1 MSRLGF
7 LLALA
12 LAFVATSRGG
22 ELAPGLS
29 YLRSTDT
36 AVIAKSLESGSVVLD
51 LRTVTEPVK
60 PLRVPRTRVLLVLVS
75 PETPALL
82 LPGAI
87 TLGRAA
93 PDFKT
98 DLTVTTT
105 AEAETLALNA
115 LAAGTAPDQLIV
127 ENADKPRFDESLLVR
142 EHQTGSAGFP
152 AGSEDPATPS
162 APDTTPPA
170 PPAPPVVIDAV
181 LQRAVH
187 VYRGLIA
194 LKKIPAP

>member
-1 MSRLGF
+1 MIRL
-7 LLALA
+7 LLV
-12 LAFVATSRGG
+12 LAFVATAHAAD
-22 ELAPGLS
+22 LAPGLA
-29 YLRSTDT
+29 YVRSADT
-36 AVIAKSLESGSVVLD
+36 TVIAKALESGSVVLD
-51 LRTVTEPVK
+51 LRTVTEPVA

-75 PETPALL
+75 PETPAIN

-87 TLGRAA
+87 TIGRAA

-115 LAAGTAPDQLIV
+115 LAAGTAPETLIV

-142 EHQTGSAGFP
+142 EHQTGPESSSP
-152 AGSEDPATPS
+152 AARAAKPTDA
-162 APDTTPPA
+162 PA
-170 PPAPPVVIDAV
+170 PPPVVIDAV

-187 VYRGLIA
+187 VYRGLVA

>member
-1 MSRLGF
+1 MSRLVV

-12 LAFVATSRGG
+12 FSFVATAHAAD
-22 ELAPGLS
+22 LAPGLA
-29 YLRSTDT
+29 YVRSADAT
-36 AVIAKSLESGSVVLD
+36 VIAKSLETGSVVLD

-75 PETPALL
+75 PETPAVN

-98 DLTVTTT
+98 DIIVTTT
-105 AEAETLALNA
+105 AESDTAAVTA
-115 LAAGTAPDQLIV
+115 LAAGTAPETLII

-142 EHQTGSAGFP
+142 EHQHGFTPSEP
-152 AGSEDPATPS
+152 ADPAAKS
-162 APDTTPPA
+162 SDT
-170 PPAPPVVIDAV
+170 PAPPVVIDAV

-187 VYRGLIA
+187 VYRGLVAI
-194 LKKIPAP
+194 KKIPAP

>member
-1 MSRLGF
+1 MSRLTV

-12 LAFVATSRGG
+12 LAFVVTAHATD
-22 ELAPGLS
+22 LAPGLA
-29 YLRSTDT
+29 YVRSADT
-36 AVIAKSLESGSVVLD
+36 QVIAKALESGSVVLD

-75 PETPALL
+75 PATPAAN
-82 LPGAI
+82 LPGSI
-87 TLGRAA
+87 TFGRTA

-98 DLTVTTT
+98 DITVTTT
-105 AEAETLALNA
+105 AEADDKAVA
-115 LAAGTAPDQLIV
+115 VLAAGTAPEKLIV

-142 EHQTGSAGFP
+142 EHQTGAEP
-152 AGSEDPATPS
+152 AAPADPAAKPS
-162 APDTTPPA
+162 DASTPP
-170 PPAPPVVIDAV
+170 VIIDAV

-187 VYRGLIA
+187 VYRGLVA

>member
-1 MSRLGF
+1 MNRRAI

-12 LAFVATSRGG
+12 LAFVAYTRAAD
-22 ELAPGLS
+22 LAPGLA

-36 AVIAKSLESGSVVLD
+36 SIIAEALEAGSVVLD
-51 LRTVTEPVK
+51 LRTVTDPVK
-60 PLRVPRTRVLLVLVS
+60 PLRVPRTRVLLILVS
-75 PETPALL
+75 PATPALNF
-82 LPGAI
+82 PGAI
-87 TLGRAA
+87 TLGRVS
-93 PDFKT
+93 PDLKT

-105 AEAETLALNA
+105 AEADTAATTA
-115 LAAGTAPDQLIV
+115 LATGTAPENLIV

-142 EHQTGSAGFP
+142 EHQSGVK
-152 AGSEDPATPS
+152 PS
-162 APDTTPPA
+162 APADPA
-170 PPAPPVVIDAV
+170 AANPADASASPVIIDAV